1 MKLNTI
7 KVMTLGL
14 VLGLTTLLGA
24 CAQTTE
30 TPNDGAAPEGG
41 AGTTEP
47 APAPAPAEGQ

>member
-1 MKLNTI
+1 MKLNSI

-24 CAQTTE
+24 CEQTTN
-30 TPNDGAAPEGG
+30 TPTDGGTAAPEGG

-47 APAPAPAEGQ
+47 APAEGQ

>member
-1 MKLNTI
+1 MKLNNI
-7 KVMTLGL
+7 KIMTLGL

-30 TPNDGAAPEGG
+30 TPNNGAAPEGG

-47 APAPAPAEGQ
+47 APAPAEGQ

>member
-24 CAQTTE
+24 CSQTSE
-30 TPNDGAAPEGG
+30 TPSDGAAPEGG

-47 APAPAPAEGQ
+47 APAPAEGQ